1 MSTMT
6 VFGDSINFLVQLG
19 VYDIILPFLLVFVLV
34 FALLEKTKVLGTE
47 VLKDD
52 KGEKSEYTKKSLNAM
67 VAFVTG
73 FFVVAS
79 TQLVSV
85 INKSLSQIFLLLLL
99 VVCFLMVWGTFHQQT
114 KEGFFLDPKN
124 KHQKFYYNALM
135 AIVFISIAAIFLNA
149 LGWLEIVYQ
158 YLAGN
163 WNTDYVAAV
172 IFIVIIIGFM
182 AWIMGD
188 PKPIESDKKE

>member
-1 MSTMT
+1 
-6 VFGDSINFLVQLG
+6 
-19 VYDIILPFLLVFVLV
+19 VLV
-34 FALLEKTKVLGTE
+34 FALLEKTKILGIE
-47 VLKDD
+47 VQKDE
-52 KGEKSEYTKKSLNAM
+52 KGEKNEFTKKSLNAM

-73 FFVVAS
+73 FFVIAS

-99 VVCFLMVWGTFHQQT
+99 VVCFLMVWGSFHQQT

-124 KHQKFYYNALM
+124 NHQKFYYNALM

-149 LGWLEIVYQ
+149 LGWLQIVYTF
-158 YLAGN
+158 LAGN

-172 IFIVIIIGFM
+172 IFIVIIVGFM
-182 AWIMGD
+182 AWITSD
-188 PKPIESDKKE
+188 PKHVESSEKKD

>member
-1 MSTMT
+1 MT
-6 VFGDSINFLVQLG
+6 VFGDSINFLVKLG

-47 VLKDD
+47 TQRDE
-52 KGEKSEYTKKSLNAM
+52 KGEKAEYTKKSLNAM

-85 INKSLSQIFLLLLL
+85 INQSLSQIFLLLLL
-99 VVCFLMVWGTFHQQT
+99 MVCFLMVWGTFHQQT

-124 KHQKFYYNALM
+124 KSQKFYYNALM

-149 LGWLEIVYQ
+149 LGWLDVIYNF
-158 YLAGN
+158 LANN

-172 IFIVIIIGFM
+172 IFIVIIVGFM
-182 AWIMGD
+182 MWITGD
-188 PKPIESDKKE
+188 PKPIESEKKD